1 MRTVKKALCLGLCV
15 LLLLSVCILPASA
28 ADYPEPSATDP
39 AAWYLYGDNDRD
51 GKVTTTDARAILRAA
66 AYLDTVPASDG
77 MTYGASDYDRDGRL
91 TTRDARLVLRLAVG
105 LEEPAAQTAHPY
117 ASKSSVS
124 AAEAIAMLQSLNDIL
139 KPDDTS
145 KRIPFSYSDNQV
157 CNVEIRM
164 TTLMEGMVNT
174 ISGLK
179 EELAQMEKDA
189 EENNTYSTKREI
201 TTQGSYLNYLQVKG
215 SASVVFGDISTS
227 VVKSTA
233 FSYNAADNTYTVR
246 INFNNSV
253 TGTNSADS
261 PLRQVIGDINTAA
274 QIKQLAGLD
283 IDSDEVEMT
292 LEATIDRVKYTVQD
306 TVSNAYVEYT
316 INAVSGIPVS
326 AEYGYTSTMTVPAT
340 LSKGTITEGYAMVMI
355 TKQDL
360 TMNYDFHG

>member
-139 KPDDTS
+139 KPEDTS
-145 KRIPFSYSDNQV
+145 KRIPFTYSDNQV
-157 CNVEIRM
+157 CDVELRM
-164 TTLMEGMVNT
+164 TSELSRLIPSN
-174 ISGLK
+174 LK
-179 EELAQMEKDA
+179 EELNGSIETT
-189 EENNTYSTKREI
+189 ERENTKSETLQI

-233 FSYNAADNTYTVR
+233 FSYNAENNTYTVR

-261 PLRQVIGDINTAA
+261 PLRQVIGDINTAE
-274 QIKQLAGLD
+274 QIQQLAELNV
-283 IDSDEVEMT
+283 DSEDVQMT
-292 LEATIDRVKYTVQD
+292 LEATIDGVHYTVQD
-306 TVSNAYVEYT
+306 TVSGAYVEYT

-326 AEYGYTSTMTVPAT
+326 AEYGYTSTLTVPTT
-340 LSKGTITEGYAMVMI
+340 LFKITDTFFNHAMVMI